1 MDSPTKKKL
10 LFLSP
15 SVSTGKERECVV
27 QDFESISNKA
37 IGEGAFGQVFK
48 VRHIQTGNLYAIK
61 MISKRKIQERGMLSN
76 LRSEVRIMYSLNHPY
91 IIKLFNHFEDDKNFY
106 LILQLA
112 ENGSLFSKLVKA
124 RSFDESTAAQYLR
137 EIALAVQYLHS
148 RDPPIIHRDIKPENV
163 FLDKDGVAKL
173 GDFGWSSF
181 SDQVRSTYC
190 GTLEYLAPEMI
201 DRTGHDTTLDI
212 WNLGVLLFEML
223 TGNAPFQSNNQAE
236 LFSKIKNLKIGFPK
250 NFPAGAKDLVRGL
263 LRSNPNE
270 RLTIKQLLDHN

>member
-148 RDPPIIHRDIKPENV
+148 RDPPIIHRDLKPQNLLVQEGNFIKI
-163 FLDKDGVAKL
+163 A
-173 GDFGWSSF
+173 DFGLCRAF
-181 SDQVRSTYC
+181 GIPIKELTHEVV
-190 GTLEYLAPEMI
+190 TL
-201 DRTGHDTTLDI
+201 
-212 WNLGVLLFEML
+212 
-223 TGNAPFQSNNQAE
+223 
-236 LFSKIKNLKIGFPK
+236 
-250 NFPAGAKDLVRGL
+250 
-263 LRSNPNE
+263 
-270 RLTIKQLLDHN
+270 